1 MTTVAAALEGGPAE
15 SPSDV
20 TSVNARPPIATS
32 ETKVSASVRSDSAG
46 RADSADFE
54 AAAALPRVLKAVG
67 AIVAPTTLLTAL
79 LFHFGLMYAVGYFH
93 YFGVNWTVL
102 DLPVQNYLILS
113 VSSGIVPLVC
123 AAGVMLLALWIYQLP
138 LDALSIRAQR
148 IALRVLMPSTA
159 VAGLFLLTVGWVDVW
174 NPIFGT
180 QFPLEGRGLSLS
192 IGILLL
198 AYAARLRRT
207 LTAKRR
213 SAQASR
219 RVPVGMVVAKW
230 GAIFIVFSV
239 GLFWAVSS
247 YAINAGRTEAQDLE
261 ADLSCETDVTLYS
274 EKSLNLYAP
283 GVRGTTEQTPDS
295 AYGFRYEHL
304 KLVPQS
310 GNMYLFLP
318 AGWTHEKGAAI
329 LLPRSEKLR
338 LEFSQPAGAQDGTC

>member
-1 MTTVAAALEGGPAE
+1 MTTVAAAPEDGSAE

-20 TSVNARPPIATS
+20 TSVNASAPTATS
-32 ETKVSASVRSDSAG
+32 DTKVSARDKPNS
-46 RADSADFE
+46 ADSADFE
-54 AAAALPRVLKAVG
+54 AAAALPQVLKAVG
-67 AIVAPTTLLTAL
+67 AIAAPTTLLTAL
-79 LFHFGLMYAVGYFH
+79 MFHFGLMYAIGYFH
-93 YFGVNWTVL
+93 YLGVNWTVL

-113 VSSGIVPLVC
+113 VSSGIVPLIC

-138 LDALSIRAQR
+138 LDTLSIRVQR
-148 IALRVLMPSTA
+148 IARRVLMPSTA

-174 NPIFGT
+174 NPIFGA

-230 GAIFIVFSV
+230 GGVFIVFSV

-247 YAINAGRTEAQDLE
+247 YAINAGETEARGLTS
-261 ADLSCETDVTLYS
+261 ALSCETDVTLYS

-283 GVRGTTEQTPDS
+283 TVQGTIEQTPDS
-295 AYGFRYEHL
+295 AYAFRYSGL

-318 AGWTHEKGAAI
+318 AGWTHDKGAAI
-329 LLPRSEKLR
+329 VLPRSDKLR
-338 LEFSQPAGAQDGTC
+338 LEFSQPAAALDGRC

>member
-1 MTTVAAALEGGPAE
+1 VTAVAAAPDGNSAQ
-15 SPSDV
+15 PSSEV
-20 TSVNARPPIATS
+20 TSSRSKAEEQ
-32 ETKVSASVRSDSAG
+32 ETGVV
-46 RADSADFE
+46 DSADFE
-54 AAAALPRVLKAVG
+54 AAAALPKALKAVG

-79 LFHFGLMYAVGYFH
+79 LFHFGLMYAIGYFH

-113 VSSGIVPLVC
+113 VSSGIVPLIC
-123 AAGVMLLALWIYQLP
+123 AAGVMLLALWLYQLP
-138 LDALSIRAQR
+138 LDTLSTRARR

-159 VAGLFLLTVGWVDVW
+159 VAGLFLLSVAMVDVW
-174 NPIFGT
+174 YPILGANL
-180 QFPLEGRGLSLS
+180 PLEGRGLSLS
-192 IGILLL
+192 IGVLLL

-230 GAIFIVFSV
+230 GAVFIVFSV

-247 YAINAGRTEAQDLE
+247 YAVNAGQTEARDLT
-261 ADLSCETDVTLYS
+261 ADLSCETDVALYS
-274 EKSLNLYAP
+274 EKSLNLHAP
-283 GVRGTTEQTPDS
+283 GVQEIPDQNPNT
-295 AYGFRYEHL
+295 AYGFRYDHL

-329 LLPRSEKLR
+329 LLPRSEKIR
-338 LEFSQPAGAQDGTC
+338 LEFSQPVGVQDGLC